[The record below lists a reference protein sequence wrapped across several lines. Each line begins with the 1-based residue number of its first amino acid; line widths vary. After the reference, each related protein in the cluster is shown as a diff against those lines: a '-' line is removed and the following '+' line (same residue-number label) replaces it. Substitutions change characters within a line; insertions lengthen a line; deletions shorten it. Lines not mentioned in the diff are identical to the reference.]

1 MIGEGLDLGLRND
14 EDLMVVV
21 MREGETATETDG
33 EAEAAA
39 EDDLDKVLNSF
50 EKKFAPGNEGNEGSG
65 SDSSGSDDEE
75 DESEEEEDEDED
87 DEKIDTSEPYSEVAY
102 LAARTEMSRN
112 IRGWRIKN
120 RGKRTNGFL
129 TTPLIIPNNNTTNTT
144 TGGVKQCNAFATT
157 YPNSQGTVALL
168 GLSFQLCTVKNN
180 KPEKTLADTAPVSDI
195 MNSYSS
201 DVLML
206 HQLAVD
212 CPIKVRNQ
220 YLNHSSII
228 TSIVQDFQPLHYL
241 SHSYPL
247 EHPPINLSIPFSS
260 SLFFP
265 TPPILSPLST
275 IFQAA
280 YSYSG
285 NENDLASTFISYV
298 DVCVGMRP
306 EDRWGK
312 CR

>member
-1 MIGEGLDLGLRND
+1 MIGEGLDLGLCND

-21 MREGETATETDG
+21 REGETATETDG

-157 YPNSQGTVALL
+157 YPNSQGIVALL
-168 GLSFQLCTVKNN
+168 GLSFQLCTVKDTN
-180 KPEKTLADTAPVSDI
+180 KPDKTLADNAPVSDI
-195 MNSYSS
+195 MKSYSS

-212 CPIKVRNQ
+212 CPIKVTNHH
-220 YLNHSSII
+220 LNHYHII
-228 TSIVQDFQPLHYL
+228 SVIQDFQPLRYR
-241 SHSYPL
+241 SHSYSL
-247 EHPPINLSIPFSS
+247 EQGTTNHHLNHA
-260 SLFFP
+260 SLV
-265 TPPILSPLST
+265 TESRS
-275 IFQAA
+275 
-280 YSYSG
+280 
-285 NENDLASTFISYV
+285 
-298 DVCVGMRP
+298 
-306 EDRWGK
+306 
-312 CR
+312 

>member
-1 MIGEGLDLGLRND
+1 MIGDGLDLGLRND

-21 MREGETATETDG
+21 RGGETATETDG
-33 EAEAAA
+33 EAAAEAAA

-50 EKKFAPGNEGNEGSG
+50 EKKFAPGDEGNEGSG

-75 DESEEEEDEDED
+75 DENEEEEESEEEEEEDED
-87 DEKIDTSEPYSEVAY
+87 DEKIDTSEPYSEDAY

-112 IRGWRIKN
+112 IRAWRIKN

-212 CPIKVRNQ
+212 CPIKVKNHH
-220 YLNHSSII
+220 LNHSSII
-228 TSIVQDFQPLHYL
+228 TYIVQDFHPLHYL

-247 EHPPINLSIPFSS
+247 EHPPIKVTNHHLNHS
-260 SLFFP
+260 SLIITESRSRHFYH
-265 TPPILSPLST
+265 LYHPL
-275 IFQAA
+275 I
-280 YSYSG
+280 
-285 NENDLASTFISYV
+285 
-298 DVCVGMRP
+298 P
-306 EDRWGK
+306 
-312 CR
+312 